1 MKNRILFS
9 IVLTVFSVVFTVSAK
24 QEKYTKHT
32 VANGETI
39 NTIAQRYKVTPYDIY
54 SLNPDSQ
61 NGIQLNSVL
70 LIPASTSVVVLHASQ
85 SAKQSSNP
93 STHLVQPKETLYS
106 ISKQYGVT
114 IDALKAANGDLL
126 NNGLKIGQNIKI
138 PSGNGQAVAAS
149 KPAEPSKVVTPAA
162 SKPAASKPT
171 VVKATPKTETP
182 KGETTYHIIEPKE
195 TKYGIS
201 KKYGM
206 TIPELERLN
215 PQIVSEFPI
224 GFKLVVSG
232 NAVNQS
238 VVETATR
245 GGAESSVAKP
255 AVEVTKPVAETQK
268 PAVETPTATTP
279 ETSSTKKYL
288 EEYVVKPKE
297 TIPSIANDYGMSEQE
312 LISLNPE
319 LKRGIKLGMILRVP
333 KGQRKEPVKKEQGNL
348 LKTINTNARKQLA
361 LLLPFNIT
369 KLESDTINSTQARLK
384 KDKFLNLTLDFYS
397 GALMAIDSAKVLGMN
412 VDIKILDSQET
423 KNSSNVAALVQQNNL
438 QSMDAIVG
446 PFYQSNVE
454 KLAELVEPTKT
465 PVISPL
471 SKEDG
476 KKYSNLYQSMPLP
489 DVLRSSIFNFMKAKG
504 GNIIA
509 VIDNKKGSVKQYI
522 QSFQPDVKIVGLSE
536 KGSFVADS
544 LKATFQKDKLNYVVL
559 ASESTGM
566 ILATTNAMLAAQ
578 KDYQVQ
584 LVILEQNDTF
594 DFEEISLTR
603 LTKLKLLYPSLS
615 RPNETDE
622 ANQFDAKY
630 KKINKIIPNQYAIRG
645 FDVTFDTLLRLAQ
658 DKTFEETVQSSP
670 SEQIENKF
678 DYVQNATYGYS
689 NNGIYILYYDTDL
702 TIKEAL

>member
-1 MKNRILFS
+1 MKNCILFS
-9 IVLTVFSVVFTVSAK
+9 IFLTIFPFVFTVSAK

-32 VANGETI
+32 VAKGETI
-39 NTIAQRYKVTPYDIY
+39 NMIAQKYKVTPYDIY

-61 NGIQLNSVL
+61 NGIQLNTIL
-70 LIPASTSVVVLHASQ
+70 LIPPSPSIVVINSTQNATKV
-85 SAKQSSNP
+85 SNP
-93 STHLVQPKETLYS
+93 NTHLVQPKETLYS

-114 IDALKAANGDLL
+114 IDVLKTANGDLL

-138 PSGNGQAVAAS
+138 PTSGSLQNVAVS
-149 KPAEPSKVVTPAA
+149 KPEVTKKVIAPVVSNPAL
-162 SKPAASKPT
+162 
-171 VVKATPKTETP
+171 VKATP
-182 KGETTYHIIEPKE
+182 KGETTYHIIEHKE
-195 TKYGIS
+195 TKFGIS

-206 TIPELERLN
+206 TISELERLN

-232 NAVNQS
+232 NAINQA
-238 VVETATR
+238 VIETATR
-245 GGAESSVAKP
+245 GSTVTSDSEIAKKSN
-255 AVEVTKPVAETQK
+255 VTKPPVEKLTAEKT
-268 PAVETPTATTP
+268 
-279 ETSSTKKYL
+279 STKKYL
-288 EEYVVKPKE
+288 EEYIVKPKE
-297 TIPSIANDYGMSEQE
+297 TNTTIANDYGISEKE

-319 LKRGIKLGMILRVP
+319 LKKGIKLGMILWVP

-348 LKTINTNARKQLA
+348 IKTINTNARKQLA

-369 KLESDTINSTQARLK
+369 KIESDTLNSTKAQLK
-384 KDKFLNLTLDFYS
+384 KDKFLNLTLDYYS

-412 VDIKILDSQET
+412 VDINILDSQET
-423 KNSSNVAALVQQNNL
+423 KNSSNVATLVQQNNL
-438 QSMDAIVG
+438 QTMDAIIG

-454 KLAELVEPTKT
+454 KLAELLVQTKT

-471 SKEDG
+471 SKEVG
-476 KKYSNLYQSMPLP
+476 KKYANLYQSMPSA
-489 DVLRSSIFNFMKAKG
+489 DFLRSSIFDFMKAKKS
-504 GNIIA
+504 NIIA
-509 VIDNKKGSVKQYI
+509 VVDTKKGSVKQYI
-522 QSFQPDVKIVGLSE
+522 QEMQTNVRIAGLSE
-536 KGSFVADS
+536 KGTFVADS
-544 LKATFQKDKLNYVVL
+544 LKVLFQKDKLNYVVL

-615 RPNETDE
+615 RPNETEE

-645 FDVTFDTLLRLAQ
+645 FDVTFDTLLRLSQ
-658 DKTFEETVQSSP
+658 DKTFEETIQISP

-678 DYVQNATYGYS
+678 DYVQNATYGYT

>member
-1 MKNRILFS
+1 MKNRVLFS
-9 IVLTVFSVVFTVSAK
+9 IFITIFSFVYTVSAK

-32 VANGETI
+32 VAKGETI
-39 NTIAQRYKVTPYDIY
+39 NMIAQKYKVTPYDIY

-61 NGIQLNSVL
+61 NGIQQNSVL
-70 LIPASTSVVVLHASQ
+70 LIPTSASVVVINSSQ
-85 SAKQSSNP
+85 NAPLNNNTDS
-93 STHLVQPKETLYS
+93 HLVQPKETLYS
-106 ISKQYGVT
+106 ISKQYGIT
-114 IDALKAANGDLL
+114 IDALKTANGDLL
-126 NNGLKIGQNIKI
+126 NNGLKIGLNIKI
-138 PSGNGQAVAAS
+138 PKSVGVQNVAVSKPEEINKVIAPVES
-149 KPAEPSKVVTPAA
+149 KPA
-162 SKPAASKPT
+162 
-171 VVKATPKTETP
+171 VVKPTP
-182 KGETTYHIIEPKE
+182 KGETTYHIIQPKE

-206 TIPELERLN
+206 TILELERLN

-232 NAVNQS
+232 NAINQA
-238 VVETATR
+238 VIETATP
-245 GGAESSVAKP
+245 GSVGTSDSELAKQLSVAKP
-255 AVEVTKPVAETQK
+255 SSEKSTAEKT
-268 PAVETPTATTP
+268 
-279 ETSSTKKYL
+279 STKKYL
-288 EEYVVKPKE
+288 EEYVVKPNE
-297 TIPSIANDYGMSEQE
+297 TIYSIANDYGISEQE

-361 LLLPFNIT
+361 LLLPFNIS
-369 KLESDTINSTQARLK
+369 KIESDTINSTQARLK

-423 KNSSNVAALVQQNNL
+423 KNSSNVATLVQQNNL
-438 QSMDAIVG
+438 QNMDAIVG

-454 KLAELVEPTKT
+454 KLAELLEPTKT

-471 SKEDG
+471 SKEIG
-476 KKYSNLYQSMPLP
+476 KKYTNLYQSMPSAEF
-489 DVLRSSIFNFMKAKG
+489 LRNSIFDFMKAKN

-509 VIDNKKGSVKQYI
+509 VVDTKKGSVKQYI
-522 QSFQPDVKIVGLSE
+522 QEMQPNVRIAGLSE
-536 KGSFVADS
+536 KGTFVADS
-544 LKATFQKDKLNYVVL
+544 LKVLFQKDKLNYVVL

-615 RPNETDE
+615 RPNESDE
-622 ANQFDAKY
+622 ANQFDVKY
-630 KKINKIIPNQYAIRG
+630 KKVNKIIPNQYAIRG
-645 FDVTFDTLLRLAQ
+645 FDITFDTLLRLSQ
-658 DKTFEETVQSSP
+658 DNTFEETIQSSP

-678 DYVQNATYGYS
+678 NYVQNATYGYT

>member
-1 MKNRILFS
+1 MKNRVLFS
-9 IVLTVFSVVFTVSAK
+9 IFITIFCFVFTVSAK

-32 VANGETI
+32 VAKGETI
-39 NTIAQRYKVTPYDIY
+39 NMIAQKYKVTPYDIY

-70 LIPASTSVVVLHASQ
+70 LIPTSASVVVINSSQ
-85 SAKQSSNP
+85 NAPLNNNTDS
-93 STHLVQPKETLYS
+93 HLVQPKETLYS
-106 ISKQYGVT
+106 ISKQYGIT
-114 IDALKAANGDLL
+114 IDALKTANGDLL
-126 NNGLKIGQNIKI
+126 NNGLKIGLNIKI
-138 PSGNGQAVAAS
+138 PKSVGVQNVAVS
-149 KPAEPSKVVTPAA
+149 KPEEINKVIAPVESKSAVV
-162 SKPAASKPT
+162 KPT
-171 VVKATPKTETP
+171 L

-206 TIPELERLN
+206 TILELERLN

-232 NAVNQS
+232 NAINQA
-238 VVETATR
+238 VIETANR
-245 GGAESSVAKP
+245 GSAGTSESELAKQSSVAKP
-255 AVEVTKPVAETQK
+255 SAEKSTVEKT
-268 PAVETPTATTP
+268 
-279 ETSSTKKYL
+279 STKKYL
-288 EEYVVKPKE
+288 EEYVVKPND
-297 TIPSIANDYGMSEQE
+297 TIYSIANYYGISEQE

-319 LKRGIKLGMILRVP
+319 LKRGIKQGMILRVP

-348 LKTINTNARKQLA
+348 PKTINTNARKQLV
-361 LLLPFNIT
+361 LLLPFNIS
-369 KLESDTINSTQARLK
+369 KIESDTINSTQARLK

-412 VDIKILDSQET
+412 IDIKILDSQET
-423 KNSSNVAALVQQNNL
+423 KNSSNVASLVQQNNL
-438 QSMDAIVG
+438 QNMDAIVG

-454 KLAELVEPTKT
+454 KLAELLEPTKT

-471 SKEDG
+471 SKEIG
-476 KKYSNLYQSMPLP
+476 KKYTNLYQSMPSAEF
-489 DVLRSSIFNFMKAKG
+489 LRNSIFDFMKAKN

-509 VIDNKKGSVKQYI
+509 VVDTKKGSVKQYI
-522 QSFQPDVKIVGLSE
+522 QEMQPNVRIAGLSE
-536 KGSFVADS
+536 KGTFVADS
-544 LKATFQKDKLNYVVL
+544 LKVLFQKDKLNYVVL

-566 ILATTNAMLAAQ
+566 ILAATNAMLAAQ

-615 RPNETDE
+615 RPNESDE
-622 ANQFDAKY
+622 ANQFDVKY
-630 KKINKIIPNQYAIRG
+630 KKVNKIIPNQYAIRG
-645 FDVTFDTLLRLAQ
+645 FDVTFDTLLRLSQ
-658 DKTFEETVQSSP
+658 DNTFQETIQTSP

-678 DYVQNATYGYS
+678 DYVQNATYGYT

>member
-9 IVLTVFSVVFTVSAK
+9 IFLTLFSFVFTVAAK
-24 QEKYTKHT
+24 QEKYIKHT
-32 VANGETI
+32 VNKGETI
-39 NTIAQRYKVTPYDIY
+39 NMIAQKYKVTPYDIY

-70 LIPASTSVVVLHASQ
+70 LIPTTTSVVVIHS
-85 SAKQSSNP
+85 SNNNTQSSNP
-93 STHLVQPKETLYS
+93 NTHLVQPKETLYS

-114 IDALKAANGDLL
+114 IDAIKAANGSLL
-126 NNGLKIGQNIKI
+126 DNGLKIGQNIKI
-138 PSGNGQAVAAS
+138 PASGDGQNAVAS
-149 KPAEPSKVVTPAA
+149 KPAEAPKTVVPTVT
-162 SKPAASKPT
+162 KPAVVKPT
-171 VVKATPKTETP
+171 PKVETP

-201 KKYGM
+201 KRYGM

-215 PQIVSEFPI
+215 PAIANDFPI
-224 GFKLVVSG
+224 GLKLVVSG
-232 NAVNQS
+232 NTPSTEVAKPIADAV
-238 VVETATR
+238 TR
-245 GGAESSVAKP
+245 GKAESSAAKP
-255 AVEVTKPVAETQK
+255 SAVTPV
-268 PAVETPTATTP
+268 
-279 ETSSTKKYL
+279 TSSSNTKKYL

-297 TIPSIANDYGMSEQE
+297 TILSIANDYGMSEQE

-361 LLLPFNIT
+361 LLLPFNIS
-369 KLESDTINSTQARLK
+369 KIESDTINSTQARLK

-438 QSMDAIVG
+438 QSMDAIIG

-454 KLAELVEPTKT
+454 KLAELVETSKT

-471 SKEDG
+471 AKEVG
-476 KKYSNLYQSMPLP
+476 KKYSNLYQSMPSA
-489 DVLRSSIFNFMKAKG
+489 DYLRSAIFDFIKAKN

-509 VIDNKKGSVKQYI
+509 VVDTKKGSVKQYI
-522 QSFQPDVKIVGLSE
+522 QESQPNVRIAGLSD
-536 KGSFVADS
+536 KGTFVADS
-544 LKATFQKDKLNYVVL
+544 LKVLFQKDKLNYVVL

-566 ILATTNAMLAAQ
+566 ILSTTSAMLAAQ
-578 KDYQVQ
+578 KEYQVQ

-594 DFEEISLTR
+594 DFEEISLSR

-615 RPNETDE
+615 KPNETDE
-622 ANQFDAKY
+622 ANLFDAKY
-630 KKINKIIPNQYAIRG
+630 KKLNKIIPNEFAIRG
-645 FDVTFDTLLRLAQ
+645 FDVTFDTLLRLSQ
-658 DKTFEETVQSSP
+658 DKTFEETVQTSP

-678 DYVQNATYGYS
+678 DYVQNTTYGYS
-689 NNGIYILYYDTDL
+689 NNGIYFLYYDTDL
-702 TIKEAL
+702 TIKQAL

>member
-1 MKNRILFS
+1 MKNRVLFS
-9 IVLTVFSVVFTVSAK
+9 IFITIFCFVFTVSAK

-32 VANGETI
+32 VAKGETI
-39 NTIAQRYKVTPYDIY
+39 NMIAQKYKVTPYDIY

-70 LIPASTSVVVLHASQ
+70 LIPTSASVVVINSSQ
-85 SAKQSSNP
+85 NAPQNNNTIS
-93 STHLVQPKETLYS
+93 HLVQPKETLYS

-114 IDALKAANGDLL
+114 IDALKTANGDLL
-126 NNGLKIGQNIKI
+126 NNGLKIGLNIKI
-138 PSGNGQAVAAS
+138 PTSVSIQNVAVS
-149 KPAEPSKVVTPAA
+149 KPEEINKVIAPVV
-162 SKPAASKPT
+162 SKPD
-171 VVKATPKTETP
+171 VVKATP

-206 TIPELERLN
+206 TILELERLN

-232 NAVNQS
+232 NAINQA
-238 VVETATR
+238 VIETANRNSAGTS
-245 GGAESSVAKP
+245 ESELAKQSSEAKP
-255 AVEVTKPVAETQK
+255 SAEK
-268 PAVETPTATTP
+268 STAEKT
-279 ETSSTKKYL
+279 STKKYL

-297 TIPSIANDYGMSEQE
+297 TIYSIANDYGISEQE

-319 LKRGIKLGMILRVP
+319 LKRGIKQGMILRVP

-361 LLLPFNIT
+361 LLLPFNIS
-369 KLESDTINSTQARLK
+369 KIESDTINSTQARLK

-397 GALMAIDSAKVLGMN
+397 GVLMAIDSAKVLGMN

-423 KNSSNVAALVQQNNL
+423 KNSSNVATLVQQNNL
-438 QSMDAIVG
+438 QNMDAIVG

-454 KLAELVEPTKT
+454 KLAELLEPTKT

-471 SKEDG
+471 SKEIG
-476 KKYSNLYQSMPLP
+476 KKYTNLYQSMPSAEF
-489 DVLRSSIFNFMKAKG
+489 LRNSIFDFMKAKN

-509 VIDNKKGSVKQYI
+509 VVDTKKGSVKQYI
-522 QSFQPDVKIVGLSE
+522 QEMQPNVRIAGLSE
-536 KGSFVADS
+536 KGTFVADS
-544 LKATFQKDKLNYVVL
+544 LKVLFQKDKLNYVVL

-566 ILATTNAMLAAQ
+566 ILAATNAMLAAQ

-615 RPNETDE
+615 RPNESDE
-622 ANQFDAKY
+622 ANQFDVKY
-630 KKINKIIPNQYAIRG
+630 KKVNKIIPNQYAIRG
-645 FDVTFDTLLRLAQ
+645 FDITFDTLLRLSQ
-658 DKTFEETVQSSP
+658 DNTFEETIQSSP

-678 DYVQNATYGYS
+678 DYVQNATYGYT

>member
-1 MKNRILFS
+1 MKNRVLFS
-9 IVLTVFSVVFTVSAK
+9 IFITIFSFVYTVSAK

-32 VANGETI
+32 VAKGETI
-39 NTIAQRYKVTPYDIY
+39 NMIAQKYKVTPYDIY

-70 LIPASTSVVVLHASQ
+70 LIPTSASVVVINSSQ
-85 SAKQSSNP
+85 NAPQNNNTIS
-93 STHLVQPKETLYS
+93 HLVQPKETLYS

-114 IDALKAANGDLL
+114 IDALKTANGDLL
-126 NNGLKIGQNIKI
+126 NNGLKIGLNIKI
-138 PSGNGQAVAAS
+138 PTSVSIQNVAVS
-149 KPAEPSKVVTPAA
+149 KPEEINKVIAPVV
-162 SKPAASKPT
+162 SKPD
-171 VVKATPKTETP
+171 VVKATP

-206 TIPELERLN
+206 TILELERLN

-232 NAVNQS
+232 NAINQA
-238 VVETATR
+238 VIETANRNSAGTS
-245 GGAESSVAKP
+245 ESELAKQSSEAKP
-255 AVEVTKPVAETQK
+255 SAEK
-268 PAVETPTATTP
+268 STAEKT
-279 ETSSTKKYL
+279 STKKYL

-297 TIPSIANDYGMSEQE
+297 TIYSIANDYGISEQE

-319 LKRGIKLGMILRVP
+319 LKRGIKQGMILRVP

-361 LLLPFNIT
+361 LLLPFNIS
-369 KLESDTINSTQARLK
+369 KIESDTINSTQARLK

-423 KNSSNVAALVQQNNL
+423 KNSSNVATLVQQNNL
-438 QSMDAIVG
+438 QNMDAIVG

-454 KLAELVEPTKT
+454 KLAELLEPTKT

-471 SKEDG
+471 SKEIG
-476 KKYSNLYQSMPLP
+476 KKYTNLYQSMPSAEF
-489 DVLRSSIFNFMKAKG
+489 LRNSIFDFMKAKN

-509 VIDNKKGSVKQYI
+509 VVDTKKGSVKQYI
-522 QSFQPDVKIVGLSE
+522 QEMQPNVRIAGLSE
-536 KGSFVADS
+536 KGTFVADS
-544 LKATFQKDKLNYVVL
+544 LKVLFQKDKLNYVVL

-566 ILATTNAMLAAQ
+566 ILAATNAMLAAQ

-615 RPNETDE
+615 RPNESDE
-622 ANQFDAKY
+622 ANQFDVKY
-630 KKINKIIPNQYAIRG
+630 KKVNKIIPNQYAIRG
-645 FDVTFDTLLRLAQ
+645 FDITFDTLLRLSQ
-658 DKTFEETVQSSP
+658 DNTFEETIQSSP

-678 DYVQNATYGYS
+678 DYVQNATYGYT

>member
-1 MKNRILFS
+1 MKNRIFFS
-9 IVLTVFSVVFTVSAK
+9 IFITIFSFVFTVSAK

-32 VANGETI
+32 VAKGETI
-39 NTIAQRYKVTPYDIY
+39 NMIAQKYKVTPYDIY

-61 NGIQLNSVL
+61 NGIQQDSVL
-70 LIPASTSVVVLHASQ
+70 LIPTSASVVVIHSSQ
-85 SAKQSSNP
+85 NAPQNNNTIS
-93 STHLVQPKETLYS
+93 HLVQPKETLYS

-114 IDALKAANGDLL
+114 IDALKTANGDIL
-126 NNGLKIGQNIKI
+126 NNGLKIGLNIKI
-138 PSGNGQAVAAS
+138 PKSVGVQNVAVSKPEEINEEIAPVES
-149 KPAEPSKVVTPAA
+149 KPA
-162 SKPAASKPT
+162 
-171 VVKATPKTETP
+171 VVKATPEGK
-182 KGETTYHIIEPKE
+182 TTYHIIEPKE

-206 TIPELERLN
+206 TVLELERLN

-232 NAVNQS
+232 NAINQA
-238 VVETATR
+238 VIENATR
-245 GGAESSVAKP
+245 DSAGTSDSELAKQSSEAKP
-255 AVEVTKPVAETQK
+255 SAEK
-268 PAVETPTATTP
+268 STA
-279 ETSSTKKYL
+279 EKASTKKYL

-297 TIPSIANDYGMSEQE
+297 TIYGIANDYGISEQE

-319 LKRGIKLGMILRVP
+319 LKRGIKQGMILRVP

-361 LLLPFNIT
+361 LLLPFNIS
-369 KLESDTINSTQARLK
+369 KIESDTINSTQARLK

-438 QSMDAIVG
+438 QNMDAIVG

-454 KLAELVEPTKT
+454 KLAELLESTKT

-471 SKEDG
+471 SKEIG
-476 KKYSNLYQSMPLP
+476 KKYPNLYQSMPSAEF
-489 DVLRSSIFNFMKAKG
+489 LRNSIFDFMKAKN

-509 VIDNKKGSVKQYI
+509 VVDTKKGSVKQYI
-522 QSFQPDVKIVGLSE
+522 QEMQPNVRIAGLSE
-536 KGSFVADS
+536 KGTFVADS
-544 LKATFQKDKLNYVVL
+544 LKVLFRKDKLNYVVL

-615 RPNETDE
+615 RPNESDE
-622 ANQFDAKY
+622 ANQFDVKY
-630 KKINKIIPNQYAIRG
+630 KKVNKIIPNQYAIRG
-645 FDVTFDTLLRLAQ
+645 FDITFDTLLRLSQ
-658 DKTFEETVQSSP
+658 DNTFEETIQTSP

-678 DYVQNATYGYS
+678 NYVQNATYGYT

>member
-9 IVLTVFSVVFTVSAK
+9 IFITIFSFVFTVSAK

-32 VANGETI
+32 VAKGETI
-39 NTIAQRYKVTPYDIY
+39 NMIAQKYKVTPYDIY

-70 LIPASTSVVVLHASQ
+70 LIPTSASVVVIHSSQ
-85 SAKQSSNP
+85 NAPLNNNTDS
-93 STHLVQPKETLYS
+93 HLVQPKETLYS

-114 IDALKAANGDLL
+114 IDALKTANGDLL
-126 NNGLKIGQNIKI
+126 NNGLKIGLNIKI
-138 PSGNGQAVAAS
+138 PKSVGVQNVAVSKPEEINKVIAPVVS
-149 KPAEPSKVVTPAA
+149 KPA
-162 SKPAASKPT
+162 
-171 VVKATPKTETP
+171 VVKVTQEGK
-182 KGETTYHIIEPKE
+182 TTYHIIEPKE

-206 TIPELERLN
+206 TVLELEHLN

-232 NAVNQS
+232 NVINQAVI
-238 VVETATR
+238 ETATR
-245 GGAESSVAKP
+245 GSAGTSDSELAKQSSVAKP
-255 AVEVTKPVAETQK
+255 SAEKSTVEKT
-268 PAVETPTATTP
+268 
-279 ETSSTKKYL
+279 STKKYL
-288 EEYVVKPKE
+288 EEYVVKPNE
-297 TIPSIANDYGMSEQE
+297 TIYSIANYYGISEQE

-361 LLLPFNIT
+361 LLLPFNIS
-369 KLESDTINSTQARLK
+369 KIESDTINSTQARLK

-423 KNSSNVAALVQQNNL
+423 KNSSNVATLVQQNNL
-438 QSMDAIVG
+438 QNMDAIVG

-454 KLAELVEPTKT
+454 KLAELLEPTKT

-471 SKEDG
+471 SKEIG
-476 KKYSNLYQSMPLP
+476 KKYTNLYQSMPS
-489 DVLRSSIFNFMKAKG
+489 VEFLRNSIFDFMKAKN

-509 VIDNKKGSVKQYI
+509 VVDTKKGSVKQYI
-522 QSFQPDVKIVGLSE
+522 QEMQPNVRIAGLSE
-536 KGSFVADS
+536 KGTFVADS
-544 LKATFQKDKLNYVVL
+544 LKVLFRKDKLNYVVL
-559 ASESTGM
+559 ASQSTGM

-615 RPNETDE
+615 RPNKSDE
-622 ANQFDAKY
+622 ANQFDVKY
-630 KKINKIIPNQYAIRG
+630 KKVNKIIPNQYAIRG
-645 FDVTFDTLLRLAQ
+645 FDITFDTLLRLSQ
-658 DKTFEETVQSSP
+658 DNTFEETIQTSP

-678 DYVQNATYGYS
+678 NYVQNATYGYT

>member
-1 MKNRILFS
+1 MKNRVLFS
-9 IVLTVFSVVFTVSAK
+9 IFITIFSFVYTVSAK

-32 VANGETI
+32 VAKGETI
-39 NTIAQRYKVTPYDIY
+39 NMIAQKYKVTPYDIY

-61 NGIQLNSVL
+61 NGIQQNSVL
-70 LIPASTSVVVLHASQ
+70 LIPTSASVVVINSSQNASQ
-85 SAKQSSNP
+85 NNNTDS
-93 STHLVQPKETLYS
+93 HLVQPKETLYS

-114 IDALKAANGDLL
+114 IDALKTANGDLL
-126 NNGLKIGQNIKI
+126 NNGLKIGLNIKI
-138 PSGNGQAVAAS
+138 PKSVGVQNVAVSKPEEINKVIAPVES
-149 KPAEPSKVVTPAA
+149 KPA
-162 SKPAASKPT
+162 
-171 VVKATPKTETP
+171 VVKPTP

-206 TIPELERLN
+206 TILELERLN

-232 NAVNQS
+232 NAINQA
-238 VVETATR
+238 VIETANR
-245 GGAESSVAKP
+245 GSAGTSESELAKQSSEAKP
-255 AVEVTKPVAETQK
+255 SAEK
-268 PAVETPTATTP
+268 STAEKT
-279 ETSSTKKYL
+279 STKKYL

-297 TIPSIANDYGMSEQE
+297 TIYSIANDYGISEQE

-319 LKRGIKLGMILRVP
+319 LKRGIKQGMILRVP

-361 LLLPFNIT
+361 LLLPFNIS
-369 KLESDTINSTQARLK
+369 KIESDTINSTQARLK

-423 KNSSNVAALVQQNNL
+423 KNSSNVATLVQQNNL
-438 QSMDAIVG
+438 QNMDAIVG

-454 KLAELVEPTKT
+454 KLAELLEPTKT

-471 SKEDG
+471 SKEIG
-476 KKYSNLYQSMPLP
+476 KKYTNLYQSMPSAEF
-489 DVLRSSIFNFMKAKG
+489 LRNSIFDFMKAKN

-509 VIDNKKGSVKQYI
+509 VVDTKKGSVKQYI
-522 QSFQPDVKIVGLSE
+522 QEMQPNVRIAGLSE
-536 KGSFVADS
+536 KGTFVADS
-544 LKATFQKDKLNYVVL
+544 LKVLFQKDKLNYVVL

-615 RPNETDE
+615 RPNESDE
-622 ANQFDAKY
+622 ANQFDVKY
-630 KKINKIIPNQYAIRG
+630 KKVNKIIPNQYAIRG
-645 FDVTFDTLLRLAQ
+645 FDLMFDTLLRLSQ
-658 DKTFEETVQSSP
+658 DNTFEETIQTSP

-678 DYVQNATYGYS
+678 DYVQNATYGYT

>member
-9 IVLTVFSVVFTVSAK
+9 IFLTLFSFVFTVSAK

-32 VANGETI
+32 VAKGETI
-39 NTIAQRYKVTPYDIY
+39 NMIAQKYKVTPYDIY

-61 NGIQLNSVL
+61 NGIQLDSVL
-70 LIPASTSVVVLHASQ
+70 LIPSSTVVTVIHSSQ
-85 SAKQSSNP
+85 SPTQTDIP

-126 NNGLKIGQNIKI
+126 NNGLKIGQNLKI
-138 PSGNGQAVAAS
+138 PTSGSTQNSAVS
-149 KPAEPSKVVTPAA
+149 KPVEAPKVVAPVT
-162 SKPAASKPT
+162 SKPI
-171 VVKATPKTETP
+171 VVKAAPKLETP
-182 KGETTYHIIEPKE
+182 KGNTTYHIIEPKE

-215 PQIVSEFPI
+215 PQIVSDFPI

-232 NAVNQS
+232 NSVNQ
-238 VVETATR
+238 VVLETAKTT
-245 GGAESSVAKP
+245 
-255 AVEVTKPVAETQK
+255 VEVVTKPTAEISTG
-268 PAVETPTATTP
+268 

-297 TIPSIANDYGMSEQE
+297 TISTIATDYGMSEQE

-348 LKTINTNARKQLA
+348 MKTINTNARKQLA
-361 LLLPFNIT
+361 LLLPFNIS
-369 KLESDTINSTQARLK
+369 KIESDTINSTQARLK

-397 GALMAIDSAKVLGMN
+397 GALMAIDSARVLGMN
-412 VDIKILDSQET
+412 VNIKILDSQET

-438 QSMDAIVG
+438 QGMDAIIG

-471 SKEDG
+471 SKEVV
-476 KKYSNLYQSMPLP
+476 KKYNNLYQSMPSSEL
-489 DVLRSSIFNFMKAKG
+489 LRSTIFDFMKARN

-509 VIDNKKGSVKQYI
+509 VIDNKKGSVKQYM
-522 QSFQPDVKIVGLSE
+522 QEMQPDVRIAGLSA
-536 KGSFVADS
+536 KGYVVADS
-544 LKATFQKDKLNYVVL
+544 LKVLFQKDKLNYVVL

-566 ILATTNAMLAAQ
+566 ILATTSAMLNAQ
-578 KDYQVQ
+578 KEYQVQ
-584 LVILEQNDTF
+584 LVILEPNETF

-630 KKINKIIPNQYAIRG
+630 KKANKIIPNQYAIRG
-645 FDVTFDTLLRLAQ
+645 FDVTFDTLLRLSQ
-658 DKTFEETVQSSP
+658 EKTFEETVQVSP

>member
-1 MKNRILFS
+1 MKNRVLFS
-9 IVLTVFSVVFTVSAK
+9 IFITIFSFVYTVSAK

-32 VANGETI
+32 VAKGETI
-39 NTIAQRYKVTPYDIY
+39 NMIAQKYKVTPYDIY

-61 NGIQLNSVL
+61 NGIQQNSVL
-70 LIPASTSVVVLHASQ
+70 LIPTSASVVVINSSQ
-85 SAKQSSNP
+85 NAPLNNNTDS
-93 STHLVQPKETLYS
+93 HLVQPKETLYS
-106 ISKQYGVT
+106 ISKQYGIT
-114 IDALKAANGDLL
+114 IDALKTANGDLL
-126 NNGLKIGQNIKI
+126 NNGLKIGLNIKI
-138 PSGNGQAVAAS
+138 PKSDSVQNGAVSKPEEINKVIAPVES
-149 KPAEPSKVVTPAA
+149 KPA
-162 SKPAASKPT
+162 
-171 VVKATPKTETP
+171 VVKPTP

-206 TIPELERLN
+206 TILELERLN

-232 NAVNQS
+232 NAINQA
-238 VVETATR
+238 VIETANR
-245 GGAESSVAKP
+245 GSAGTSESELAKQSSEAKP
-255 AVEVTKPVAETQK
+255 SAEK
-268 PAVETPTATTP
+268 STAEKT
-279 ETSSTKKYL
+279 STKKYL

-297 TIPSIANDYGMSEQE
+297 TIYSIANDYGISEQE

-319 LKRGIKLGMILRVP
+319 LKRGIKQGMILRVP

-361 LLLPFNIT
+361 LLLPFNIS
-369 KLESDTINSTQARLK
+369 KIESDTINSTQARLK

-423 KNSSNVAALVQQNNL
+423 KNSSNVATLVQQNNL
-438 QSMDAIVG
+438 QNMDAIVG
-446 PFYQSNVE
+446 PFYQSNIE
-454 KLAELVEPTKT
+454 KLAELLEPTKT

-471 SKEDG
+471 SKEIG
-476 KKYSNLYQSMPLP
+476 KKYTNLYQSMPS
-489 DVLRSSIFNFMKAKG
+489 VEFLRNSIFDFMKAKN

-509 VIDNKKGSVKQYI
+509 VVDTKKGSVKQYI
-522 QSFQPDVKIVGLSE
+522 QEMQPNVRIAGLSE
-536 KGSFVADS
+536 KGTFVADS
-544 LKATFQKDKLNYVVL
+544 LKVLFQKDKLNYVVL

-615 RPNETDE
+615 RPNESDE
-622 ANQFDAKY
+622 ANQFDVKY
-630 KKINKIIPNQYAIRG
+630 KKVNKIIPNQYAIRG
-645 FDVTFDTLLRLAQ
+645 FDVTFDTLLRLSQ
-658 DKTFEETVQSSP
+658 DNTFEETIQTSP

-678 DYVQNATYGYS
+678 DYVQNATYGYT

>member
-1 MKNRILFS
+1 MKNRVLFS
-9 IVLTVFSVVFTVSAK
+9 IFITIFSFVYTVSAK

-32 VANGETI
+32 VAKGETI
-39 NTIAQRYKVTPYDIY
+39 NMIAQKYKVTPYDIY

-61 NGIQLNSVL
+61 NGIQQNSVL
-70 LIPASTSVVVLHASQ
+70 LIPTSASVVVINSSQ
-85 SAKQSSNP
+85 NAPLNNNTDS
-93 STHLVQPKETLYS
+93 HLVQPKETLYS

-114 IDALKAANGDLL
+114 IDALKTANSDLR
-126 NNGLKIGQNIKI
+126 NNGLKIGLNIKI
-138 PSGNGQAVAAS
+138 PKSGSVQNVAVSKPEEINKVIAPVVS
-149 KPAEPSKVVTPAA
+149 KPA
-162 SKPAASKPT
+162 
-171 VVKATPKTETP
+171 VVKAAPEGK
-182 KGETTYHIIEPKE
+182 TTYHIIEPKE

-206 TIPELERLN
+206 TILELERLN

-232 NAVNQS
+232 NAINQAVIGTANLGS
-238 VVETATR
+238 VGTS
-245 GGAESSVAKP
+245 ESELAKQSSEAKP
-255 AVEVTKPVAETQK
+255 SAEK
-268 PAVETPTATTP
+268 STAEKT
-279 ETSSTKKYL
+279 STKKYI

-297 TIPSIANDYGMSEQE
+297 TIYSIANDYGISEQE

-319 LKRGIKLGMILRVP
+319 LKRGIKQGMILRVP

-361 LLLPFNIT
+361 LLLPFNIS
-369 KLESDTINSTQARLK
+369 KIESDTINSTQARLK

-423 KNSSNVAALVQQNNL
+423 KNSSNVATLVQQNNL
-438 QSMDAIVG
+438 QNMDAIVG
-446 PFYQSNVE
+446 PFYQSNIE
-454 KLAELVEPTKT
+454 KLAELLEPTKT

-471 SKEDG
+471 SKEIG
-476 KKYSNLYQSMPLP
+476 KKYTNLYQSMPSAEF
-489 DVLRSSIFNFMKAKG
+489 LRNSIFDFMKAKN

-509 VIDNKKGSVKQYI
+509 VVDTKKGSVKQYI
-522 QSFQPDVKIVGLSE
+522 QEMQPNVRIAGFSE
-536 KGSFVADS
+536 KGTFVADS
-544 LKATFQKDKLNYVVL
+544 LKVLFQKDKLNYVVL

-578 KDYQVQ
+578 KVYQVQ

-615 RPNETDE
+615 RPNESDE
-622 ANQFDAKY
+622 ANQFDVKY
-630 KKINKIIPNQYAIRG
+630 KKVNKIIPNQYAIRG
-645 FDVTFDTLLRLAQ
+645 FDVTFDTLLRLSQ
-658 DKTFEETVQSSP
+658 DNTFEETIQSSP

-678 DYVQNATYGYS
+678 DYVQNATYGYT

>member
-1 MKNRILFS
+1 MKNRVLFS
-9 IVLTVFSVVFTVSAK
+9 IFITIFSFVYTVSAK

-32 VANGETI
+32 VAKGETI
-39 NTIAQRYKVTPYDIY
+39 NMIAQKYKVTPYDIY

-61 NGIQLNSVL
+61 NGIQQNSVL
-70 LIPASTSVVVLHASQ
+70 LIPTSASVVVINSSQ
-85 SAKQSSNP
+85 NATQNNNNTVS
-93 STHLVQPKETLYS
+93 HLVQPKETFYS

-114 IDALKAANGDLL
+114 IDALKTANGDLL
-126 NNGLKIGQNIKI
+126 NNGLKIGLNIKI
-138 PSGNGQAVAAS
+138 PKSGSVQNVAVSKPEEINKVIAPVVS
-149 KPAEPSKVVTPAA
+149 KPA
-162 SKPAASKPT
+162 
-171 VVKATPKTETP
+171 VVKATPEGK
-182 KGETTYHIIEPKE
+182 TTYHIIEPKE

-206 TIPELERLN
+206 TELELERLN

-232 NAVNQS
+232 NAINQAVIGTSNLGS
-238 VVETATR
+238 VGTS
-245 GGAESSVAKP
+245 ESELAKQSSEAKP
-255 AVEVTKPVAETQK
+255 SAEKSTVEKT
-268 PAVETPTATTP
+268 
-279 ETSSTKKYL
+279 STKKYL
-288 EEYVVKPKE
+288 EEYVVKPNE
-297 TIPSIANDYGMSEQE
+297 TIYSIANDYGISEQE

-319 LKRGIKLGMILRVP
+319 LKRRIKQGMILRVP

-361 LLLPFNIT
+361 LLLPFNIS
-369 KLESDTINSTQARLK
+369 KIESDTINSTQARLK

-397 GALMAIDSAKVLGMN
+397 GALMAIDSAKVLGIN

-423 KNSSNVAALVQQNNL
+423 KNSSNVATLVQQNNL
-438 QSMDAIVG
+438 QNMDAIVG

-454 KLAELVEPTKT
+454 KLAELLELTKT

-471 SKEDG
+471 SKEIG
-476 KKYSNLYQSMPLP
+476 KKYTNLYQSMPS
-489 DVLRSSIFNFMKAKG
+489 VEFLRNSIFDFMKAKN

-509 VIDNKKGSVKQYI
+509 VVDTKKGSVKQYI
-522 QSFQPDVKIVGLSE
+522 QEMQPNVRIAGLSE
-536 KGSFVADS
+536 KGTFVADS
-544 LKATFQKDKLNYVVL
+544 LKVLFQKDKLNYVVL

-615 RPNETDE
+615 RPNESDE
-622 ANQFDAKY
+622 ANQFDVKY
-630 KKINKIIPNQYAIRG
+630 KKVNKIIPNQYAIRG
-645 FDVTFDTLLRLAQ
+645 FDVTFDTLLRLSQ
-658 DKTFEETVQSSP
+658 DNTFEETIQSSP

-678 DYVQNATYGYS
+678 DYVQNATYGYT

>member
-1 MKNRILFS
+1 MKNRVLFS
-9 IVLTVFSVVFTVSAK
+9 IFITIFSFVFTVSAK

-32 VANGETI
+32 VAKGETI
-39 NTIAQRYKVTPYDIY
+39 NMIAQKYKVTPYDIY

-61 NGIQLNSVL
+61 NGIQQNSVL
-70 LIPASTSVVVLHASQ
+70 LIPTSASVVVINSSQ
-85 SAKQSSNP
+85 NAPQNNNTIS
-93 STHLVQPKETLYS
+93 HLVQPKETLYS

-114 IDALKAANGDLL
+114 IDALNKANGDLL
-126 NNGLKIGQNIKI
+126 NNGLKIGLNIKI
-138 PSGNGQAVAAS
+138 PTSGSVQNVAVSKPEEIKKVIAPVVS
-149 KPAEPSKVVTPAA
+149 KPA
-162 SKPAASKPT
+162 
-171 VVKATPKTETP
+171 VVKATPEGK
-182 KGETTYHIIEPKE
+182 TTYHIIEPKE

-206 TIPELERLN
+206 TVVELERLN

-232 NAVNQS
+232 NAINQA
-238 VVETATR
+238 VIETATR
-245 GGAESSVAKP
+245 DSAGTSESELAKQSSEAKP
-255 AVEVTKPVAETQK
+255 SAEK
-268 PAVETPTATTP
+268 STAEKT
-279 ETSSTKKYL
+279 STKKYL

-297 TIPSIANDYGMSEQE
+297 TIYGIANDYGISEQE

-319 LKRGIKLGMILRVP
+319 LKRGIKQGMILRAP

-361 LLLPFNIT
+361 LLLPFNIS
-369 KLESDTINSTQARLK
+369 KIESDTINSTQARLK

-412 VDIKILDSQET
+412 IDIKILDSQET

-438 QSMDAIVG
+438 QDMDAIVG

-454 KLAELVEPTKT
+454 KLAELLEPIKT

-471 SKEDG
+471 SKEIG
-476 KKYSNLYQSMPLP
+476 KKYANIYQSMPSAEF
-489 DVLRSSIFNFMKAKG
+489 LRNSIFDFMKAKN

-509 VIDNKKGSVKQYI
+509 VVDTKKGSVKQYI
-522 QSFQPDVKIVGLSE
+522 QEMQPNVRIAGLSE
-536 KGSFVADS
+536 KGTFVADS
-544 LKATFQKDKLNYVVL
+544 LKVLFQKDKLNYVVL

-566 ILATTNAMLAAQ
+566 ILAATNAMLAAQ

-615 RPNETDE
+615 RPNETEE
-622 ANQFDAKY
+622 ANQFDVKY
-630 KKINKIIPNQYAIRG
+630 KKVNKIIPNQYAIRG
-645 FDVTFDTLLRLAQ
+645 FDVTFDTLLRLSQ
-658 DKTFEETVQSSP
+658 DNTFEETIKTSP

-678 DYVQNATYGYS
+678 DYVQNATYGYT

>member
-9 IVLTVFSVVFTVSAK
+9 IFLTIFSFVFTVSAK

-32 VANGETI
+32 VAKGETI
-39 NTIAQRYKVTPYDIY
+39 NMIAQKYKVTPYDIY

-70 LIPASTSVVVLHASQ
+70 LIPSSASVVVIHSSQ
-85 SAKQSSNP
+85 NAAQSSNP
-93 STHLVQPKETLYS
+93 NSHLVQPKETLYS

-114 IDALKAANGDLL
+114 VDAIKVANGDLL

-138 PSGNGQAVAAS
+138 PASGSGQTVAAS
-149 KPAEPSKVVTPAA
+149 KPVEAPKVVAPVV
-162 SKPAASKPT
+162 SKPA
-171 VVKATPKTETP
+171 VVKAAPKVETS

-215 PQIVSEFPI
+215 PQIANDFPI

-232 NAVNQS
+232 NAINQAVLETS
-238 VVETATR
+238 KPADDSTKPSVETA
-245 GGAESSVAKP
+245 VA
-255 AVEVTKPVAETQK
+255 
-268 PAVETPTATTP
+268 TP
-279 ETSSTKKYL
+279 SSTKKYL

-297 TIPSIANDYGMSEQE
+297 TITTIANDYGMSEQE

-361 LLLPFNIT
+361 LLLPFNIS
-369 KLESDTINSTQARLK
+369 KIESDTINSTQARLK

-423 KNSSNVAALVQQNNL
+423 KSSSNVATLAQQNNL

-454 KLAELVEPTKT
+454 KLAELLEPTKT

-476 KKYSNLYQSMPLP
+476 KKYSNLYQSMPSAEL
-489 DVLRSSIFNFMKAKG
+489 LRSSIFDFMKAKG

-509 VIDNKKGSVKQYI
+509 VVDNKKGSVKQYI
-522 QSFQPDVKIVGLSE
+522 QEMQPDVRIAGLSA
-536 KGSFVADS
+536 KGTFIADS
-544 LKATFQKDKLNYVVL
+544 LKVLFQKDKLNYVVL

-566 ILATTNAMLAAQ
+566 ILATTSAMLAAQ
-578 KDYQVQ
+578 KEYQVQ

-630 KKINKIIPNQYAIRG
+630 KKINKITPNQYAIRG
-645 FDVTFDTLLRLAQ
+645 FDVTFDILLRLSQEA
-658 DKTFEETVQSSP
+658 TFEETIQASP

-689 NNGIYILYYDTDL
+689 NNGIYILYYDADL

>member
-1 MKNRILFS
+1 MKHRILFS
-9 IVLTVFSVVFTVSAK
+9 IFLTLFSFVFTVSAK

-32 VANGETI
+32 VAKGETI
-39 NTIAQRYKVTPYDIY
+39 NMIAQKYKVTPYDIY

-70 LIPASTSVVVLHASQ
+70 LIPSSASVAVIDSSQ
-85 SAKQSSNP
+85 AVTQRSSSN
-93 STHLVQPKETLYS
+93 THLVQPKETLYS
-106 ISKQYGVT
+106 ISKQYKVT
-114 IDALKAANGDLL
+114 VDAIKAANGDLL
-126 NNGLKIGQNIKI
+126 NDGLKIGQNIKI
-138 PSGNGQAVAAS
+138 PASDSGQNVAVA
-149 KPAEPSKVVTPAA
+149 KPAEAPKVPAPLI
-162 SKPAASKPT
+162 SKPV
-171 VVKATPKTETP
+171 VVKALPKVETP
-182 KGETTYHIIEPKE
+182 KGETAFHIIEPLE

-215 PQIVSEFPI
+215 PQIANDFPI

-232 NAVNQS
+232 NAVNQA
-238 VVETATR
+238 VLGAGKPTAY
-245 GGAESSVAKP
+245 S
-255 AVEVTKPVAETQK
+255 TKPSVKTGIAI
-268 PAVETPTATTP
+268 P
-279 ETSSTKKYL
+279 SSTKKYL

-297 TIPSIANDYGMSEQE
+297 TIFSIANAFGMSEQE

-333 KGQRKEPVKKEQGNL
+333 KVQREEPVKKEQGNL

-361 LLLPFNIT
+361 LLLPFNIS
-369 KLESDTINSTQARLK
+369 KLESDTLNSTQARLK

-423 KNSSNVAALVQQNNL
+423 KNSSNVATLVQQNNL

-446 PFYQSNVE
+446 PFYQTNVE
-454 KLAELVEPTKT
+454 KLAELLEPTKT

-471 SKEDG
+471 SKDIG
-476 KKYSNLYQSMPLP
+476 KKYTNLYQSMPTAEL
-489 DVLRSSIFNFMKAKG
+489 LRSSIFDFIKAKSS
-504 GNIIA
+504 NIIA
-509 VIDNKKGSVKQYI
+509 VVDNKKGSVKQYI
-522 QSFQPDVKIVGLSE
+522 QEMQPDVRIAGLSA
-536 KGSFVADS
+536 KGTFVADS
-544 LKATFQKDKLNYVVL
+544 LKVLFQKDRLNYVVL

-566 ILATTNAMLAAQ
+566 ILATTSAMLAAQ
-578 KDYQVQ
+578 KEYQVQ

-615 RPNETDE
+615 RPNETDK

-630 KKINKIIPNQYAIRG
+630 KKINKITPNQYAIRG
-645 FDVTFDTLLRLAQ
+645 FDVTFDTLLRLSQEA
-658 DKTFEETVQSSP
+658 TFEETIQVSP

-678 DYVQNATYGYS
+678 DYVQNATDGYS

-702 TIKEAL
+702 TIKEVL

>member
-9 IVLTVFSVVFTVSAK
+9 IFITIFSFVFTVSAK

-32 VANGETI
+32 VAKGETI
-39 NTIAQRYKVTPYDIY
+39 NMIAQKYKVTPYDIY

-61 NGIQLNSVL
+61 NGIQQNSVL
-70 LIPASTSVVVLHASQ
+70 LIPTSASVVIIHSSQ
-85 SAKQSSNP
+85 NTPQNNNTI
-93 STHLVQPKETLYS
+93 THLVQPKETLYS

-114 IDALKAANGDLL
+114 IDELNTANGDLL
-126 NNGLKIGQNIKI
+126 NNGLKIGLNIKI
-138 PSGNGQAVAAS
+138 PTSGSVQNVAVSKPEEIKKVIAPVVS
-149 KPAEPSKVVTPAA
+149 KPAVA
-162 SKPAASKPT
+162 
-171 VVKATPKTETP
+171 KATPEGK
-182 KGETTYHIIEPKE
+182 TTYHIIEPKE

-206 TIPELERLN
+206 TVLELERLN
-215 PQIVSEFPI
+215 PQIVSEFSI

-232 NAVNQS
+232 NAINQS
-238 VVETATR
+238 VIENATR
-245 GGAESSVAKP
+245 DSAGTSDSELAKQSSVAKP
-255 AVEVTKPVAETQK
+255 AAEKSKAEKT
-268 PAVETPTATTP
+268 
-279 ETSSTKKYL
+279 STKKYL

-297 TIPSIANDYGMSEQE
+297 TIYGIANDYGISEQE

-319 LKRGIKLGMILRVP
+319 LKRGIKQGMILRVP

-361 LLLPFNIT
+361 LLLPFNIS
-369 KLESDTINSTQARLK
+369 KIESDTINSTQARLK

-412 VDIKILDSQET
+412 IDIKILDSQET
-423 KNSSNVAALVQQNNL
+423 KNSSNVASLVQQNNL
-438 QSMDAIVG
+438 QNMDAIVG

-454 KLAELVEPTKT
+454 KMAELLEPTKT

-471 SKEDG
+471 SKEIG
-476 KKYSNLYQSMPLP
+476 KKYTNLYQSMPSAEF
-489 DVLRSSIFNFMKAKG
+489 LRNSIFDFMKAKN

-509 VIDNKKGSVKQYI
+509 VVDTKKGSVKQYI
-522 QSFQPDVKIVGLSE
+522 QEMQPNLRIAGLSE
-536 KGSFVADS
+536 KGTFVADS
-544 LKATFQKDKLNYVVL
+544 LKVLFQKDKLNYVVL

-615 RPNETDE
+615 RPNESDE
-622 ANQFDAKY
+622 ANQFDVKY
-630 KKINKIIPNQYAIRG
+630 KKVNKIIPNQYAIRG
-645 FDVTFDTLLRLAQ
+645 FDLMFDTLLRLSQ
-658 DKTFEETVQSSP
+658 DNTFEETIQTSP

-678 DYVQNATYGYS
+678 DYVQNATYGYT

>member
-9 IVLTVFSVVFTVSAK
+9 IFLTLFSFVFTVSAK

-32 VANGETI
+32 VAQGETV
-39 NTIAQRYKVTPYDIY
+39 NMIAQKYKVTPYDIY

-70 LIPASTSVVVLHASQ
+70 LIPASAPAVVVNSSQ
-85 SAKQSSNP
+85 NETQSDNTN
-93 STHLVQPKETLYS
+93 THLVKPKETLYS
-106 ISKQYGVT
+106 ISKLFGIT
-114 IDALKAANGDLL
+114 IDELKAANGDLL

-138 PSGNGQAVAAS
+138 PTPGSGQNVAAS
-149 KPAEPSKVVTPAA
+149 KPGETPKIVAPVV
-162 SKPAASKPT
+162 SKPA
-171 VVKATPKTETP
+171 PKVEAP

-206 TIPELERLN
+206 TILELERLN
-215 PQIVSEFPI
+215 PQIASDFPI

-232 NAVNQS
+232 NAVNKA
-238 VVETATR
+238 VLETATR
-245 GGAESSVAKP
+245 GGADSSGAKP
-255 AVEVTKPVAETQK
+255 SVEASKPSVESAVIAP
-268 PAVETPTATTP
+268 
-279 ETSSTKKYL
+279 SSTKKYL

-297 TIPSIANDYGMSEQE
+297 TILSIANDYGMSEQE

-361 LLLPFNIT
+361 LLLPFNIS
-369 KLESDTINSTQARLK
+369 KLENDTINSTQARLK

-423 KNSSNVAALVQQNNL
+423 KNSSNVASLVQQNNL

-454 KLAELVEPTKT
+454 KLAEMLEPTKT

-476 KKYSNLYQSMPLP
+476 KKYSNLYQSMPSAEL
-489 DVLRSSIFNFMKAKG
+489 LRSSIFDFLKAKG

-509 VIDNKKGSVKQYI
+509 VVDNKKGSVKQYI
-522 QSFQPDVKIVGLSE
+522 KEMQPDVRIAGLSA
-536 KGSFVADS
+536 KATFVADS
-544 LKATFQKDKLNYVVL
+544 LKVLFQKDRVNYVVL

-566 ILATTNAMLAAQ
+566 ILATTSAMLAAQ
-578 KDYQVQ
+578 KEYQLQ

-615 RPNETDE
+615 RPNETVE
-622 ANQFDAKY
+622 ANQFDVKY
-630 KKINKIIPNQYAIRG
+630 KKANKMIPNQYAIRG
-645 FDVTFDTLLRLAQ
+645 FDVTFDTLLRLSQ
-658 DKTFEETVQSSP
+658 DKTFEETIQVAP

-678 DYVQNATYGYS
+678 DYVQNETYGYS
-689 NNGIYILYYDTDL
+689 NKGIYILYYDTDL

>member
-9 IVLTVFSVVFTVSAK
+9 IFLTIFSFVFTVSAK
-24 QEKYTKHT
+24 QEKYIKHT
-32 VANGETI
+32 VAKGETI
-39 NTIAQRYKVTPYDIY
+39 NIIAQKYKVTPYDIY

-70 LIPASTSVVVLHASQ
+70 LIPLSVSVVVIHSSQ
-85 SAKQSSNP
+85 NAMQTNNP
-93 STHLVQPKETLYS
+93 NTHLVQPKETLYS

-114 IDALKAANGDLL
+114 IDAIKAANGDLL

-138 PSGNGQAVAAS
+138 PTSGDGQNAVAS
-149 KPAEPSKVVTPAA
+149 KPVESPKVVARATP
-162 SKPAASKPT
+162 KPVAI
-171 VVKATPKTETP
+171 KATPKVETP
-182 KGETTYHIIEPKE
+182 KDETTYHIIEPKE

-232 NAVNQS
+232 NAVNQTVLETAKP
-238 VVETATR
+238 VVEA
-245 GGAESSVAKP
+245 
-255 AVEVTKPVAETQK
+255 TKPS
-268 PAVETPTATTP
+268 VETSTA

-297 TIPSIANDYGMSEQE
+297 TITSIASDYGMSEQE

-361 LLLPFNIT
+361 LLLPFNIS
-369 KLESDTINSTQARLK
+369 KIESDTINSTQARLK
-384 KDKFLNLTLDFYS
+384 KDKFLNMTLDFYS

-412 VDIKILDSQET
+412 VDIKILDSGET
-423 KNSSNVAALVQQNNL
+423 KNASNVAELAQQNNL
-438 QSMDAIVG
+438 KDMDAIIG
-446 PFYQSNVE
+446 PFYQTNVE
-454 KLAELVEPTKT
+454 KLAELLEPTKT

-471 SKEDG
+471 SKEVG
-476 KKYSNLYQSMPLP
+476 KKYSDLYQSMPSADL
-489 DVLRSSIFNFMKAKG
+489 LRSSIFDFMKAKN

-522 QSFQPDVKIVGLSE
+522 QEMQPNVRIAGLSE
-536 KGSFVADS
+536 KGSFAADS
-544 LKATFQKDKLNYVVL
+544 LKVLFQKDKLNYVVL

-566 ILATTNAMLAAQ
+566 ILATTTAMLNAQ
-578 KDYQVQ
+578 KEYQVQ

-630 KKINKIIPNQYAIRG
+630 KKLNKIIPNQYAIRG
-645 FDVTFDTLLRLAQ
+645 FDVTFDILVRLSQ
-658 DKTFEETVQSSP
+658 DKTFEETVQASP

>member
-1 MKNRILFS
+1 MRNRILFS
-9 IVLTVFSVVFTVSAK
+9 IFLTVFSFVFSVAAK
-24 QEKYTKHT
+24 QEKYNKHT
-32 VANGETI
+32 VVKGETI
-39 NTIAQRYKVTPYDIY
+39 NSIAQKYKVTPYDIY
-54 SLNPDSQ
+54 KLNPDSQ
-61 NGIQLNSVL
+61 NGIQLDTVL
-70 LIPASTSVVVLHASQ
+70 LIPSSGEVAAANVAPVKPKPTSTPIQ
-85 SAKQSSNP
+85 NTNP
-93 STHLVQPKETLYS
+93 TTHLVQPKETLYS
-106 ISKQYGVT
+106 LSKQYNVT
-114 IDALKAANGDLL
+114 IDALKGVNGDLL
-126 NNGLKIGQNIKI
+126 NNGLKIGMNIKI
-138 PSGNGQAVAAS
+138 PASDGRDVVVSTPTVAKEMVKEAP
-149 KPAEPSKVVTPAA
+149 KPVIPKPIVTKVVP
-162 SKPAASKPT
+162 KP
-171 VVKATPKTETP
+171 ETSIA
-182 KGETTYHIIEPKE
+182 GATYHVIEPKE

-206 TIPELERLN
+206 TISELERLN

-232 NAVNQS
+232 NVVNKT
-238 VVETATR
+238 VVETA
-245 GGAESSVAKP
+245 KP
-255 AVEVTKPVAETQK
+255 AADPTKPSIEKT
-268 PAVETPTATTP
+268 TIATT
-279 ETSSTKKYL
+279 SNKKYL

-297 TIPSIANDYGMSEQE
+297 TISSIATDYGISEQE

-319 LKRGIKLGMILRVP
+319 LKKGVKLGMILRVP

-348 LKTINTNARKQLA
+348 MKTINTNARKQLA

-369 KLESDTINSTQARLK
+369 KIESDTINSTQARLK

-423 KNSSNVAALVQQNNL
+423 KNSSNVAALLQQNNL
-438 QSMDAIVG
+438 QTMDAIIG

-471 SKEDG
+471 SKDVV
-476 KKYSNLYQSMPLP
+476 KKYSNLYQSMPSSEL
-489 DVLRSSIFNFMKAKG
+489 LRSSIFDFMNAKN

-509 VIDNKKGSVKQYI
+509 VIDSKKGSVKQYI
-522 QSFQPDVKIVGLSE
+522 HEMHPNVKIAGLSI
-536 KGSFVADS
+536 KGTVVSDS
-544 LKATFQKDKLNYVVL
+544 LKVLYQKDKLNYVII

-566 ILATTNAMLAAQ
+566 ILATTTAMLNAQ

-584 LVILEQNDTF
+584 LVILEPNETF

-622 ANQFDAKY
+622 ANQFDVKY
-630 KKINKIIPNQYAIRG
+630 KKLNKIIPNQYAIRG
-645 FDVTFDTLLRLAQ
+645 FDITFDTLLRLSQ
-658 DKTFEETVQSSP
+658 DKTFEETIQLSP

-678 DYVQNATYGYS
+678 DYVQNATYGYA